1 MTTGQ
6 VLGGWLAQAAA
17 VEQLSDCDILA
28 ELRALP
34 VESRIL
40 IYLADVKGLA
50 YQEIAETTGVPT
62 EAVAPRLYQARCR
75 LAQRAVCAVG
85 VAAGA
90 DVLSSGRFPGVLAR
104 AH

>member
-6 VLGGWLAQAAA
+6 GLGGWLAHAAA

-34 VESRIL
+34 VKSRIL

-50 YQEIAETTGVPT
+50 YQEIAETTGVPA
-62 EAVAPRLYQARCR
+62 EAVALRLYQARCR
-75 LAQRAVCAVG
+75 LGQRATR
-85 VAAGA
+85 VAAAAAAG
-90 DVLSSGRFPGVLAR
+90 VPPSGRFPGVLAR
-104 AH
+104 AR